1 MMSLSLYVKNK
12 LAPSI
17 ISFQVF
23 KDENRLAVINP
34 LTEVMANVQERTEGS
49 CFSFSYVCI
58 FIFFIIIFRLG
69 GGGVFEI
76 VLFFDARRR

>member
-58 FIFFIIIFRLG
+58 FIFFIIFR
-69 GGGVFEI
+69 
-76 VLFFDARRR
+76 FFFCFPFILK